1 MRTVHLSRNKPC
13 ELGRRPA
20 IEVELLVDMVSDGA
34 RFDRSECIRQ
44 PNVDSAMLALSSTK
58 SGTSQ
63 RTSSSSS
70 MNIVKRSTKVIIGV
84 ERRWR
89 VVSWRS
95 LEEHTM
101 VMIDFPSS
109 FPFTPVTRRREK
121 RTDRFFCQCTRTIR
135 FQQYS
140 PLHRSADGAAQLSQ
154 TFSPYLTISIS
165 VRSTRGEGDTRS
177 IGGELGASETM
188 TGRL

>member
-101 VMIDFPSS
+101 VMIDSPSS

-121 RTDRFFCQCTRTIR
+121 RTDRFFVNARAPFVFSSILRCIEAPTV
-135 FQQYS
+135 
-140 PLHRSADGAAQLSQ
+140 PLS
-154 TFSPYLTISIS
+154 S
-165 VRSTRGEGDTRS
+165 VRRS
-177 IGGELGASETM
+177 HRTLQSAYPFVRHAVRVTLDQSVVNSAQVK
-188 TGRL
+188 R